1 MNISQAAFRYRP
13 TVLLFALGM
22 MIFGAASYFTLP
34 AREDPEITIREAL
47 ITSAYPGLPAEDVE
61 RLITKPLEEAAITI
75 PEVDEVRSTSLDG
88 FSVVHVKAE
97 DKYFDL
103 DQPWDELEEAIQEA
117 GARLPAGAD
126 RPHVND
132 DFGDVAVITLALSG
146 EGYALSE
153 LFDFAQHVRD
163 QLIPAQGVRK
173 IDILGA
179 KQERIFVETEN
190 ARLSEA
196 GVPPD
201 AIADALRRQNTLRP
215 GGAIDIGDRAFVLV
229 PTGAFESVDDVRRTL
244 IRSPEDGALFELGD
258 LATVTKGYEDPAR
271 QAAFYNG
278 APAIVLAISMQPEES
293 VLNFSARMKGAIDD
307 AAAALPVGLDLDIVT
322 FQADQV
328 EKAVYGVSASVAQ
341 TLAIV
346 LGVVILFLG
355 LRTGLIVGAIVPGVM
370 LTTLAIMGVF
380 GLHLER
386 MSLATLVIALGLL
399 VDNGIVIAEDFKRRL
414 EEFGDR
420 DRALKETGGE
430 LALPLL
436 SSSLTTILVFL
447 PLMLAQ
453 HSAGEYTRN
462 ISLLIL
468 ISLLTS
474 WVLAMTVTP
483 TLCHLFIKS
492 PSTDGARQSG
502 ARKSRAR
509 WDFFAPVERGYEK
522 ALRWML
528 RFRMSFMVVMI
539 TLFAISASLMQTVPQ
554 RFFPESDRSQILV
567 YVNLPADVTT
577 RATEAALKDMM
588 AIVSDR
594 ARYPDL
600 ESVAAYSGFGGPRF
614 VLSLTPLDP
623 APNVGF
629 MVVNAASLDA
639 AREAIPRLRA
649 HFRKALPDV
658 EARVSLMFLGP
669 SDPNVIQVQI
679 KGPDADY
686 IFEQS
691 KALEDML
698 AAIPGTIDIW
708 SDWFTRT
715 TRFELNVD
723 QPRAR
728 IAGVASDDV
737 AAAVSGF
744 VSERALTEFR
754 DGDEVYP
761 IVARAT
767 SDERASIDRLRSLAV
782 FPPGSAD
789 PVPLSQVAD
798 VEPVSAFPRIQREDM
813 TRTVT
818 VEARNLL
825 ITPEDMAPMVAR
837 KLDALN
843 ATLAPGHVA
852 EFDGII
858 TDSADGRA
866 ALAANFPLAFGMIA
880 LLLVAQFNGY
890 RRPLIIILTIPLLLI
905 GALIGLKVMRADFGF
920 LVILGLLSLAGIIV
934 NNAIVLI
941 DRIDIE
947 RRTGRKTDFEAV
959 ISASVRRLR
968 PIIMT
973 TVTTI
978 VGLAPLIIG
987 RDVLFF
993 GMASVIAFGLAVG
1006 TVLTLGVAPV
1016 LYCMFFGVSPTA
1028 PAKAQGAA

>member
-1 MNISQAAFRYRP
+1 MNISQAAFKYRP
-13 TVLLFALGM
+13 TVLLFAVGM

-47 ITSAYPGLPAEDVE
+47 VTSAYPGMPAEDVE

-88 FSVVHVKAE
+88 LAIVHVKAE
-97 DKYFDL
+97 DKYFNL
-103 DQPWDELEEAIQEA
+103 DQPWDELEEAIQQA
-117 GARLPAGAD
+117 GLRLPDGAE
-126 RPHVND
+126 RPQVND
-132 DFGDVAVITLALSG
+132 DFGDVAVITLALTG
-146 EGYALSE
+146 KGYALSE

-163 QLIPAQGVRK
+163 QLITVQGARK

-201 AIADALRRQNTLRP
+201 AIAEALRRRNTLRP
-215 GGAIDIGDRAFVLV
+215 GGAIDIGERAFALT

-244 IRSPEDGALFELGD
+244 IRSPEDNALFELGD

-293 VLNFSARMKGAIDD
+293 VLNFSKRMQNRINE
-307 AAAALPVGLDLDIVT
+307 AAAALPVGLHLDIIT

-328 EKAVYGVSASVAQ
+328 EKAVYGVSASVVQ

-355 LRTGLIVGAIVPGVM
+355 VRTGLIVGAIVPGVM
-370 LTTLAIMGVF
+370 LTTLAVMGVF
-380 GLHLER
+380 GLQLER

-399 VDNGIVIAEDFKRRL
+399 VDNAIVIAEDFKRRL

-462 ISLLIL
+462 ISLIIL
-468 ISLLTS
+468 IALLSS
-474 WVLAMTVTP
+474 WVLAMTVAP
-483 TLCHLFIKS
+483 TLCHFFIKS
-492 PSTDGARQSG
+492 PTAESPRQPRPRRG
-502 ARKSRAR
+502 
-509 WDFFAPVERGYEK
+509 FFALIERGYEK
-522 ALRWML
+522 ALRRLL
-528 RFRMSFMVVMI
+528 RARTVFLAVMV
-539 TLFAISASLMQTVPQ
+539 TLFAVSALLMQTVPQ
-554 RFFPESDRSQILV
+554 RFFPESDRSQILI

-577 RATEAALKDMM
+577 RATEAALKDMT
-588 AIVSDR
+588 ALVSDKT
-594 ARYPDL
+594 RYPDL

-629 MVVNAASLDA
+629 MVVNAVSLEA

-649 HFRKALPDV
+649 QFRETLPDV

-691 KALEDML
+691 KALEEIL
-698 AAIPGTIDIW
+698 ASVPGSIDIW
-708 SDWFTRT
+708 SDWFNRT
-715 TRFELNVD
+715 TRFELDVD
-723 QPRAR
+723 QARAR
-728 IAGVASDDV
+728 VAGVASDDV
-737 AAAVSGF
+737 AAALSTFVSG
-744 VSERALTEFR
+744 RTMTEFR

-761 IVARAT
+761 VVARAT
-767 SDERASIDRLRSLAV
+767 ADERVSIDRLKTLAV

-789 PVPLSQVAD
+789 PVPLSQVAE
-798 VEPVSAFPRIQREDM
+798 VKPVSAFPRIQREDL

-818 VEARNLL
+818 IEARNLL
-825 ITPEDMAPMVAR
+825 MTPEDMAPMVGR
-837 KLDALN
+837 KLDAFN
-843 ATLAPGHVA
+843 ASLAPGHMA

-858 TDSADGRA
+858 TDAADGRA
-866 ALAANFPLAFGMIA
+866 ALAANFPVAFGMIA

-905 GALIGLKVMRADFGF
+905 GAFIGLKVMHAEFGF

-947 RRTGRKTDFEAV
+947 RRAGDKSDFEAV

-1006 TVLTLGVAPV
+1006 TVLSLGVAPV
-1016 LYCMFFGVSPTA
+1016 LYCMFFGVP
-1028 PAKAQGAA
+1028 PADRTQAQRVVS